1 MNIRK
6 TIRYHFQNK
15 SLNYIKSH
23 YGKYIKR
30 KRNLSKI
37 KNFFNHAYDSS
48 NSVDD
53 STWADLN
60 MDDVYC
66 SIDRT
71 FSTPGEQHLYK
82 VLRTPL
88 YDKSLLEKRNEL
100 ISFFQDN
107 SSIREKISLILHNLG
122 KTDSYVDSIFFEETT
137 NYPKYKILCYVCSF
151 SFILSLFMCLFWG
164 FSRFGMIALL
174 LSFINMLIHYSLNKV
189 IREQV
194 LSMVYLGNT
203 ISAAVNISNI
213 NCEALSEYNSKLNSL
228 IKPLDSIRKNTF
240 TINRVESVD
249 ILGDY
254 INIMFLIKEINY
266 FKSISTLI
274 KHKKDLLDLYLIIG
288 KIDTLISI
296 ASFRDG
302 LPKYTKP
309 NFVDNSKFLSV
320 TNLEHPLVQNAIPNS
335 IDINNFGIIITGSN
349 MSGKST
355 FLRTVGVNALLAQT
369 IYTCI
374 ADSYSSSIFN
384 IITSIKPGD
393 DLLGGKSY
401 YLAEAEALLR
411 IINASNEK
419 IPCLCMIDEIYRGTN
434 PLERIN
440 ASCEILNY
448 LSSHNALT
456 LVATH
461 DLQLTKMT
469 NGYKCY
475 YFKEDVTNTGLTFD
489 YKIKEGISP
498 TRNAVK
504 ILKFLGYPSEI
515 INKTEER
522 IKAVE

>member
-1 MNIRK
+1 
-6 TIRYHFQNK
+6 
-15 SLNYIKSH
+15 
-23 YGKYIKR
+23 
-30 KRNLSKI
+30 
-37 KNFFNHAYDSS
+37 
-48 NSVDD
+48 
-53 STWADLN
+53 

-164 FSRFGMIALL
+164 FSRFGMIALS
-174 LSFINMLIHYSLNKV
+174 LSFINMFIHYSLNKV

-203 ISAAVNISNI
+203 ISAAASILYL
-213 NCEALSEYNSKLNSL
+213 NCKQLKEYNNKLNSL
-228 IKPLDSIRKNTF
+228 LKTLDPIRKNTF
-240 TINRVESVD
+240 TINRIETLD
-249 ILGDY
+249 IVGDY
-254 INIMFLIKEINY
+254 VNIMFLIKEINY

-320 TNLEHPLVQNAIPNS
+320 TNLEHPLIQNAIPNS

-411 IINASNEK
+411 IINASNEN

-434 PLERIN
+434 PIERIN
-440 ASCEILNY
+440 ASYEILNY

>member
-37 KNFFNHAYDSS
+37 KNFFKHAYDSS

-164 FSRFGMIALL
+164 FSRFGMIVLL
-174 LSFINMLIHYSLNKV
+174 LSFINMFIHYSLNKV

-434 PLERIN
+434 PIERIN